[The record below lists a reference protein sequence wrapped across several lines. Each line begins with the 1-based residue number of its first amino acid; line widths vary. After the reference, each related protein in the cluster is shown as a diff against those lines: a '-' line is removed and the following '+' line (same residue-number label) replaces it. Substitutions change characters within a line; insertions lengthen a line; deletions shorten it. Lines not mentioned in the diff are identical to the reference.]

1 LKDGATICAPNI
13 RSPWNNA
20 SVDSRFVVIPLQAT
34 RFGFSARKSGGH
46 MSRSMMLPE
55 LGLLLG
61 ATTADAGRAEY
72 RAAIVDDNILGKPT
86 YSSRRKAEKH
96 LYELYGLDPSF
107 ALFRVLRRFAA
118 EDSDSLPLLALTCAF
133 CRDAQLRASFPLI
146 ENLKQGEV
154 LSRERMEAHLEAAF
168 PEHYSPA
175 MKAALANRINA
186 TWTAAGHL
194 KGRAIKRKAAPQP
207 CVAASTYAMFAGYLL
222 GLRGEILVSSVFARL
237 VGADPSVVIAHL
249 STAARNGW
257 LRFRHAG
264 GVMEIDF
271 SGLLLPEE
279 EALLHG
285 AH

>member
-1 LKDGATICAPNI
+1 MEP
-13 RSPWNNA
+13 
-20 SVDSRFVVIPLQAT
+20 RFVVIPPQAT

-96 LYELYGLDPSF
+96 LYELYGLDPSL

-118 EDSDSLPLLALTCAF
+118 EDSGSLPLLALTCAF
-133 CRDAQLRASFPLI
+133 CRDAQLRASFSLI
-146 ENLKQGEV
+146 EDLKPGEV
-154 LSRERMEAHLEAAF
+154 LPRERMVAHLEAAF
-168 PEHYSPA
+168 PERYSDA
-175 MKAALANRINA
+175 MKIALAKNVNT

-194 KGRAIKRKAAPQP
+194 KGKVVKRKTAPQP
-207 CVAASTYAMFAGYLL
+207 RVAASTYAMFAGYLL
-222 GLRGEILVSSVFARL
+222 GMRGEILVSSVFTRL
-237 VGADPSVVIAHL
+237 VGADPSIVVAHL

-271 SGLLLPEE
+271 TGLLLPEE